1 MVSKTRNEIS
11 NSSLHKSNSTKNE
24 EGGEIEDLCD
34 ENFSMLQKIH
44 SVLINCSNMS
54 QNQKREFCE
63 NERFFMKQYLQKLL
77 NERKT

>member
-1 MVSKTRNEIS
+1 MVSKTQKKIL
-11 NSSLHKSNSTKNE
+11 NSSLKGSGSGKTE
-24 EGGEIEDLCD
+24 DSEIENFCD

-54 QNQKREFCE
+54 QKQKREFCE

-77 NERKT
+77 NERQK

>member
-1 MVSKTRNEIS
+1 MVSKTKNDILNPNFTE
-11 NSSLHKSNSTKNE
+11 SSPNKNE
-24 EGGEIEDLCD
+24 EEEIENFCD

-44 SVLINCSNMS
+44 SILLNCSNMS

-77 NERKT
+77 NERKK

>member
-1 MVSKTRNEIS
+1 
-11 NSSLHKSNSTKNE
+11 
-24 EGGEIEDLCD
+24 
-34 ENFSMLQKIH
+34 
-44 SVLINCSNMS
+44 MS